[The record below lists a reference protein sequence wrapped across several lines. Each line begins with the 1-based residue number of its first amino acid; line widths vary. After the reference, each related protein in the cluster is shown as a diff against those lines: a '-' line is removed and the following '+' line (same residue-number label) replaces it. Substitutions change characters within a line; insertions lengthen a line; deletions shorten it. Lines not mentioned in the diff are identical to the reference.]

1 MQIGTY
7 NVRRVVITVIVLMVA
22 SLTATAALANSPH
35 FKKGREPNCL
45 MAGSAISK
53 SVTCRAGLAVPASVP
68 VPAGAPDNNNTL
80 PYDEFGLGAN
90 QPNQPQVGNAGPQTG
105 RAVVAPLAVPAS
117 VPVPANVPDNNNTLP
132 YDEFGLGANQPNQP
146 QVGNAGPQTG
156 RAVVAPLAVPASDPV
171 PANIPDNNN
180 TLPYDEFGLGANQPN
195 QPQVGNAG
203 PQTGQE

>member
-1 MQIGTY
+1 M
-7 NVRRVVITVIVLMVA
+7 A

-45 MAGSAISK
+45 MARSAISK
-53 SVTCRAGLAVPASVP
+53 SVTCGAGLAAPASV
-68 VPAGAPDNNNTL
+68 ADNNNTL
-80 PYDEFGLGAN
+80 PYDEFGLSAN

-105 RAVVAPLAVPAS
+105 RVVVAPLAAPAS
-117 VPVPANVPDNNNTLP
+117 VPVQASVPDNNNTLP

-156 RAVVAPLAVPASDPV
+156 RAVVAPLAAPASVPV
-171 PANIPDNNN
+171 QASVPDNNN
-180 TLPYDEFGLGANQPN
+180 TLPYDEFGLSANQPN